1 MTRIVPSIGVAICMM
16 SPASVR
22 ADSITITSGSVALV
36 SVRGSDGLRGTLN
49 GDAFSMSFSWGG
61 AVILP
66 CPCQAG
72 DAVTLSSSAHAPNT
86 LNTEGLDND
95 AMGTAIIGGTL
106 YTGLAFVGDLTFA
119 GPTFTLPALPP
130 VDPGT
135 FPIPL
140 LLSGPFA
147 MSGTISGYYVLG
159 RDPQLRFTTDLSG
172 TGTVNARLLGG
183 PGQRYELNEL
193 RYDFAPVPEPGTLL
207 LVGGGLA
214 AAWGRSRRG
223 RPNRLRH

>member
-1 MTRIVPSIGVAICMM
+1 MAHQLAHNQRRLNCHREVPDESNCPSIAVAICMM

-22 ADSITITSGSVALV
+22 ADSITITSGSVAFA

-66 CPCQAG
+66 CPCPAG

-106 YTGLAFVGDLTFA
+106 YTGLAFVGDLSFV

-130 VDPGT
+130 VDPG
-135 FPIPL
+135 
-140 LLSGPFA
+140 PFQF
-147 MSGTISGYYVLG
+147 L
-159 RDPQLRFTTDLSG
+159 FCC
-172 TGTVNARLLGG
+172 
-183 PGQRYELNEL
+183 
-193 RYDFAPVPEPGTLL
+193 
-207 LVGGGLA
+207 LV
-214 AAWGRSRRG
+214 RSR
-223 RPNRLRH
+223 